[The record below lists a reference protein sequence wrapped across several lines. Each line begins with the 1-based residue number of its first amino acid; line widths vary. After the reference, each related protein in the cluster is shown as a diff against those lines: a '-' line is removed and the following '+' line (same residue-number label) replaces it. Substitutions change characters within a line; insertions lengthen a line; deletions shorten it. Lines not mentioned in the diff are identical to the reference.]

1 MSTLKQGLLLDPK
14 ITQKV
19 FSGIEHGSLSKVDT
33 LVIHQTGASTAQQTF
48 NSYAKGGH
56 GAHFL
61 IDKKGAI
68 YQTARVT
75 QKAYHVGKIKSKCY
89 ETKAC
94 TKVQLQNATQMLFQ
108 KGLSYSSRITNLHHH
123 EKAKPYPDRYPLNSD
138 SLGIEIVGSYDK
150 LKKQYEAISPLQ
162 NSSLKWLISELY
174 THFNITSADVYRHP
188 EVSYKMPTEASSATW

>member
-1 MSTLKQGLLLDPK
+1 MSTLKQGLLLDPQ

-19 FSGIEHGSLSKVDT
+19 FSGIERGPLGKVNA
-33 LVIHQTGASTAQQTF
+33 LVIHQTGANTAQQTF
-48 NSYAKGGH
+48 NSYARGGH

-61 IDKKGAI
+61 IDKKGLI

-89 ETKAC
+89 ETKSC
-94 TKVQLQNATQMLFQ
+94 TKVQLQNITQLLFQ
-108 KGLSYSSRITNLHHH
+108 KGVSYSSRIKNLHHH
-123 EKAKPYPDRYPLNSD
+123 EKAKPYPDRFPLNSD

-150 LKKQYEAISPLQ
+150 LKNQYETISPLQ

-174 THFNITSADVYRHP
+174 THFNITSADVFKHP
-188 EVSYKMPTEASSATW
+188 EVSYKMPSEASSATW

>member
-1 MSTLKQGLLLDPK
+1 MSTLKQGLLLNPK

-19 FSGIEHGSLSKVDT
+19 FSGIERGALNKVNA
-33 LVIHQTGASTAQQTF
+33 LVIHQTGANTAQQTF

-75 QKAYHVGKIKSKCY
+75 QKSYRVGKIKSKCY
-89 ETKAC
+89 ETKSC
-94 TKVQLQNATQMLFQ
+94 TKVQLQSAIQLLFQ
-108 KGLSYSSRITNLHHH
+108 KGVSYSSRITKLHHH
-123 EKAKPYPDRYPLNSD
+123 EKAKPYPDRFPLNSD

-150 LKKQYEAISPLQ
+150 LKKHYEAISPLQ
-162 NSSLKWLISELY
+162 NSSLKWLINELY

-188 EVSYKMPTEASSATW
+188 EVSYKMPTEASGATW

>member
-61 IDKKGAI
+61 IDKKG
-68 YQTARVT
+68 QFTRLPESPKKPTMSAR
-75 QKAYHVGKIKSKCY
+75 
-89 ETKAC
+89 
-94 TKVQLQNATQMLFQ
+94 
-108 KGLSYSSRITNLHHH
+108 
-123 EKAKPYPDRYPLNSD
+123 
-138 SLGIEIVGSYDK
+138 
-150 LKKQYEAISPLQ
+150 
-162 NSSLKWLISELY
+162 
-174 THFNITSADVYRHP
+174 
-188 EVSYKMPTEASSATW
+188 